1 MGRKLSYIPST
12 RLVAQKGGLALAF
25 AIGCELNVHVAQ
37 ATVGTPAITEQL
49 STDPLAETYAFATN
63 TGVNGA
69 GTWEMVTLSNTASNK
84 LWGYLTWGCTN
95 NNYSS
100 WRTNLRFQAGN
111 SWGDPTG
118 GYSSVDGMTFAT
130 QVEQF
135 WDTRKNGGAGGWGY
149 EGLRLYWVANPC
161 PASGTPSWSTTSW
174 LLVPQNGGSPIVDH
188 PAFVYDPVYNKK
200 YIVYTES
207 VPGLGGYWGLA
218 VGMLNPDL
226 SLSLWHDHT
235 CSNAPASPLAPQATV
250 DPGGSIHIVYLDQS
264 NPPVIRH
271 ETFEAN
277 GNGFA
282 CQNALVGPYVWPGQ
296 NCTTNACT
304 TCNNA
309 NPPVCTKEQSYGG
322 IGNGC
327 VRANPSVSIAI
338 DSSGSGN
345 TLIAYSSYNSG
356 TGPCVGKPGSGTR
369 LYYSSG
375 ADSSFTY
382 YGETCGNFIF
392 PRVAAASAP
401 GAPKV
406 AGLFH
411 LATSVGVGT
420 AGALNLQELDWS
432 SSTGLAN
439 WNLRGWLSNP
449 YAVPIP
455 GQCYAGDY
463 QGIASDMI
471 HNKFFSSW
479 GQAPSSGVPW
489 VIEGNTDDK

>member
-1 MGRKLSYIPST
+1 MGRELSCIPGT
-12 RLVAQKGGLALAF
+12 RLVVQKAALALAF
-25 AIGCELNVHVAQ
+25 TIACELNVHVAH
-37 ATVGTPAITEQL
+37 ATVGTPATTEQVTGD
-49 STDPLAETYAFATN
+49 SLAETYAFATN
-63 TGVNGA
+63 TGVNGS
-69 GTWEMVTLSNTASNK
+69 GTWETVTLSNDATNNNGH
-84 LWGYLTWGCTN
+84 LVWGCTN
-95 NNYSS
+95 NGYLS
-100 WRTNLRFQAGN
+100 WRTNLRFAAGN
-111 SWGDPTG
+111 SLGDPTG
-118 GYSSVDGMTFAT
+118 GYSSVDGMTFAS

-135 WDTRKNGGAGGWGY
+135 WDTHLNGGNGAWRY
-149 EGLRLYWVANPC
+149 EGLRLYWLADPC
-161 PASGTPSWSTTSW
+161 PASGNPSWATVSW
-174 LLVPQNGGSPIVDH
+174 LLVPQNGGLNYVDH

-200 YIVYTES
+200 YIVYTEF
-207 VPGLGGYWGLA
+207 VDGIGGYSGLV

-226 SLSLWHDHT
+226 SLSLWHGHT
-235 CSNAPASPLAPQATV
+235 CSNAPVSPLAPQATV
-250 DPGGSIHIVYLDQS
+250 DPGGDVHIVYLDRS

-271 ETFEAN
+271 ELFEAN
-277 GNGFA
+277 GNGLL
-282 CQNALVGPYVWPGQ
+282 CQNALVGPYVYPGD
-296 NCTTNACT
+296 NCSSCPGTQT
-304 TCNNA
+304 
-309 NPPVCTKEQSYGG
+309 YGG

-327 VRANPSVSIAI
+327 VRSNPSASIAI
-338 DSSGSGN
+338 DSSASGN
-345 TLIAYSSYNSG
+345 ILIAYSSYNSG

-369 LYYSSG
+369 LYYSAG
-375 ADSSFTY
+375 AGGSYTY

-471 HNKFFSSW
+471 HNKFFFSW